1 MRRSA
6 RWSLPLASVVVK
18 LLGVAVAVFFITI
31 GSGVIRD
38 GVREL
43 SDDSALSARGRT
55 AVGTVISKQTLH
67 AAPGSTVTKM
77 TVRFTAAD
85 GTQHEMWAN
94 GDKPVGARVRIR
106 YDSAHPEVAVSESL
120 ILRSFF
126 AGVMILA
133 GIVLILGPPGL
144 ILKLFLESFQARRA
158 NNSAER
164 PAHDPPPNLTHPKE
178 SPRKTPHPQRKRP
191 QVRDARGQARAR
203 QGTLRR
209 RALERRQRM

>member
-18 LLGVAVAVFFITI
+18 LLGVAIAVFIITL
-31 GSGVIRD
+31 GSGIIGH

-43 SDDSALSARGRT
+43 SDDSALSTRGRT

-67 AAPGSTVTKM
+67 AGSTAIRKM
-77 TVRFTAAD
+77 IVRFTAAD
-85 GTQHEMWAN
+85 GTQHEMLAN

-126 AGVMILA
+126 AVVMTFS

-158 NNSAER
+158 NNGPER
-164 PAHDPPPNLTHPKE
+164 PPHDPPSNGTHPKA
-178 SPRKTPHPQRKRP
+178 SPRKTPPPPRRRP
-191 QVRDARGQARAR
+191 QERDARGQTRAR

-209 RALERRQRM
+209 RALERRQRL